1 MSTNTLNSGSL
12 QGLQMN
18 QTLMVSARKVAGAKV
33 QLEFAEIL
41 QKDSTQAANP
51 LALFN
56 EGDSRFSQSGG
67 ARRAWMTVEPLAA
80 SKYLGLDLTDTNPGW
95 GTDSLGREVMMLN
108 VLNPVAI
115 INGEAVALKV
125 EIAET
130 TEATPYQADN
140 LSTAAKRR
148 GKDGT
153 FCTHNGLHIFANTR
167 IAFNKAN
174 HVFLEMDAVAST
186 SSTKSIPA
194 ASVLS
199 VNDSPFN

>member
-12 QGLQMN
+12 QGLQMD

-33 QLEFAEIL
+33 QLEFAEVL
-41 QKDSTQAANP
+41 QKESNQAVNP

-80 SKYLGLDLTDTNPGW
+80 SKYLGLDLTDTNTSW
-95 GTDSLGREVMMLN
+95 TVDSLGREILMLN
-108 VLNPVAI
+108 VLNPVAF

-125 EIAET
+125 EVAET
-130 TEATPYQADN
+130 TSANEYQADN
-140 LSTAAKRR
+140 VATAAKRR
-148 GKDGT
+148 GKDGAY
-153 FCTHNGLHIFANTR
+153 CTHKGMYIFANTR

-174 HVFLEMDAVAST
+174 HVFLEMDAVASST
-186 SSTKSIPA
+186 STKSIVAIPA
-194 ASVLS
+194 LS